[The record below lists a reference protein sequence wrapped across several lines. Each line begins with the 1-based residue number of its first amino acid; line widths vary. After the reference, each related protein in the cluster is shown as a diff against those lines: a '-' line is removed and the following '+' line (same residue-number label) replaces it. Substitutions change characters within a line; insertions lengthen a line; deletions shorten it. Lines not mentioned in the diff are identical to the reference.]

1 MAESEEYMATV
12 RSAEE
17 LPNGVRPFERWV
29 RLPNRPGERLQG
41 LSRATVYS
49 LIQAGKI
56 KTANIRS
63 PGKLTGIRLIWE
75 QSLVDYIEAHVES
88 GVQS

>member
-1 MAESEEYMATV
+1 M
-12 RSAEE
+12 RSADE
-17 LPNGVRPFERWV
+17 LTNGVRPFERWV
-29 RLPNRPGERLQG
+29 RLPNKPGERLQG

-49 LIQAGKI
+49 LIQGGKI
-56 KTANIRS
+56 KSANIRA

-75 QSLVDYIEAHVES
+75 KSLVDFIEKHVES